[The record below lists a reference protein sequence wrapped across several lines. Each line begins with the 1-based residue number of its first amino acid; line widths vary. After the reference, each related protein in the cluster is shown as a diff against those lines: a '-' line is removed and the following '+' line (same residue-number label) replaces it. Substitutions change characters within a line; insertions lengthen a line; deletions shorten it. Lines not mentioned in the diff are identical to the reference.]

1 MTDTD
6 QHPLLQRLPAPGGGF
21 PRVLSIHDEP
31 PATRLCLDVAEDL
44 PWFRGHFPGQPVLP
58 GMVQLHWAVLVCRAL
73 YGFDDAPREVKRLKF
88 KNVLVPP
95 RTAELLETRRG
106 EHEAQFRFSSDGDE
120 NSEGRIVFP
129 GGR

>member
-1 MTDTD
+1 
-6 QHPLLQRLPAPGGGF
+6 LRRLPAPGGGF
-21 PRVLSIHDEP
+21 PRVLSILDEP
-31 PATRLCLDVAEDL
+31 PATRLCLDIAEDL
-44 PWFRGHFPGQPVLP
+44 PWFQGHFPGQPVLP

-73 YGFDDAPREVKRLKF
+73 YGFDGVPREVKRLKF

-95 RTAELLETRRG
+95 RTAELLVTRRG
-106 EHEAQFRFSSDGDE
+106 EYEAQFRFSSNGEE